1 MYKSVYSDGAPA
13 QHGAAAMQNSVP
25 NVGRGL
31 PTIITPGQ
39 WRALHSSNFG
49 AKRETCQAEMT
60 DRAFAEVD
68 YIYFRS
74 RKDGLAKNIKEL
86 NNEDFNHILINV
98 NIRKRSAV
106 IICDEARLCW
116 PAPCL
121 CVCEARSQK
130 V

>member
-1 MYKSVYSDGAPA
+1 
-13 QHGAAAMQNSVP
+13 
-25 NVGRGL
+25 
-31 PTIITPGQ
+31 
-39 WRALHSSNFG
+39 
-49 AKRETCQAEMT
+49 MT

-86 NNEDFNHILINV
+86 NIEDFNHILNV